1 MNIFNNYI
9 KVLVE
14 GKNINNFIKRLI
26 INKINIYKLDY
37 LSYDKITIL
46 IDYRDY
52 KRIKKIKTIYKVK
65 KIRNYG
71 KLKILEIINK
81 NKTLFISLII
91 GLIIIFG
98 LSNTIFKVEIIHTNK
113 EVINKVKEEL
123 ERYDL
128 KKYKFKK
135 SYDEIEKIEKKIL
148 DNNKDLIE
156 WMEIYS

>member
-52 KRIKKIKTIYKVK
+52 KRIKKNKTIYKVK

-71 KLKILEIINK
+71 KLKIIDVLNK
-81 NKTLFISLII
+81 NKILLLFLVL
-91 GLIIIFG
+91 GLIIIFI
-98 LSNTIFKVEIIHTNK
+98 LSNIIFNVEIINTNK
-113 EVINKVKEEL
+113 EEINKVKEEL
-123 ERYDL
+123 DRL
-128 KKYKFKK
+128 N
-135 SYDEIEKIEKKIL
+135 L
-148 DNNKDLIE
+148 
-156 WMEIYS
+156 